1 MIEMDRIELLSERI
15 AKEFRP
21 ERIILFGSYA
31 YGKPTRDSDV
41 DLLVIMQFRGSS
53 ARKAAEILTRTDPKF
68 PVDIL
73 VRTQSQV
80 RKRVAMDDWFMQEI
94 VAQGRVLYEAT
105 HS

>member
-1 MIEMDRIELLSERI
+1 MIGMSRIQSLSNRI

-21 ERIILFGSYA
+21 DRIILFGSYA
-31 YGKPTRDSDV
+31 YGKPTSDSDV
-41 DLLVIMQFRGSS
+41 DLLVIMPFRGSS
-53 ARKAAEILTRTDPKF
+53 AYKAAEIHTRVHPTF

-80 RKRVAMDDWFMQEI
+80 RKRVAMDDWFMREI
-94 VAQGRVLYEAT
+94 VEQGRVLYEGN